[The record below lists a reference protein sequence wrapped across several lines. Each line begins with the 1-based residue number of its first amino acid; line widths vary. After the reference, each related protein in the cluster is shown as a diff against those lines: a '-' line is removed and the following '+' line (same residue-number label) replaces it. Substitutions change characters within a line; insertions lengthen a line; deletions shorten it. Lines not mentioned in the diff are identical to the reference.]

1 MDLNEQYTP
10 NNRIALALD
19 YLEEVNYALVLSKVD
34 ICNWCIIENNSDADL
49 EGILLEISGD
59 YVETYSSMPLTVD
72 ANSRIRLQDI
82 NLLVKTGMLLSLTE
96 KVTSTIKLKV
106 LREGEVLRE
115 QCYPITFMA
124 YNQWHGSAFHPQLL
138 ASFITPNHPCIAAI
152 VKRASEHL
160 YRINDSKSFNGY
172 WSENK
177 ERVRDQ
183 VEAIYLA
190 LQEEGLSYSLSIRSY
205 EERGQRIRLANEVMT
220 DKLGNC
226 MDLTLLFAACLEY
239 IGLNTLLVLERTHI
253 YLGVWLTSD
262 NHVRSADD
270 DNTFLL
276 KKTSEGVDDILLIE
290 STYLSKAEKR
300 PIESAIDAAMEML
313 NKKTDFELFIDVYRC
328 RLEGFLPLP
337 QIVKRNEVWVV
348 ADEHNPYMA
357 DEMPPMPMPAPERAE
372 TPKPTKQVLWERKLL
387 DFTMRNT
394 LLNVKMSSAIQL
406 MSVSLKEVASKI
418 FTLSRG
424 FRIDEAPN
432 SLELAPA
439 LGGVFSGVPD
449 ASLIFDSAA
458 LDLDMINLVKDD
470 VKSARLHSY
479 YGDKETTAILKKLRR
494 STRTMMEEN
503 GVSSLYM
510 TFGLMQWVDEY
521 GMPFLAPILLVPV
534 EFVYK
539 NQVYNV
545 KWRGEDP
552 MLNVTL
558 FEYLKQTFE
567 IEFEGLEELVCSD
580 SNLDLQRIF
589 SIIREGLLKKPNWNV
604 LEECLIGV
612 FSFSKFVMW
621 NDIHM
626 HGAQM
631 QESPIVD
638 ALVENDLLLSD
649 DEEQVDLDTAVAPS
663 DLCTPLPFDS
673 SQLHAIVASTGGKS
687 FILHGPP
694 GTGKSQTI
702 TNMITN
708 ALYHGKRVLF
718 VAEKMAALSVVQNRL
733 EKLGLGDFC
742 LELHS
747 NKATKRHFVQQL
759 ASVMEHI
766 EQQGEQGKHHQTAQQ
781 LYEQRQE
788 LMKHVDALHRCSG
801 EDEFSIYDSIM
812 HYCRFCEEGMVDLR
826 DPARPAITPQ
836 NLSEYEYYIDRL
848 GTIIRLVGQPSQHP
862 LLGVSTNAH
871 TMAHMAELRPAIETC
886 MAHARQLQQV
896 VGSVVQLTGGI
907 PPVSLGSI
915 ATLMEEVREVHQQR
929 ERILQSAS
937 PEIFGAAIPVLEQ
950 KRASIDHAHPV
961 MRFFKKWS
969 LLREVKSHQVY
980 VTWDTLDEFVQSL
993 AHLNASPLHRQLSA
1007 KADLAALLAPYDQYR
1022 EAFDTL
1028 SSWLT
1033 IDGWELLSVQELVE
1047 KLAHWAQHLDKLKDW
1062 KQWCLI
1068 KEDLRQKNMGAIVHL
1083 METEEVSL
1091 PQLKHRY
1098 LARYFYEVAN
1108 RLIAANPEAD
1118 MFNGMLFDEKVSRY
1132 KDLARRYREASRDEL
1147 VGRLLERARAA
1158 STNAEWSNQSVILH
1172 KVVANGGRGLTIRR
1186 LFQQAPDMLAH
1197 FCPCLL
1203 MSPMSVAQYLE
1214 MQPQMFDLVI
1224 FDEASQIPTNEAV
1237 GAIARG
1243 ETIVIVGDTKQMP
1256 PTSFFVSNK
1265 ITDEECAVDDLESI
1279 LDDCQALKMPSLLL
1293 SWHYRSQH
1301 ESLVCFSNNEYY
1313 ENKLHTFPAIDDQER
1328 RVVYVPVK
1336 GTYQKGGSRSNK
1348 SEAMAIVSEIERRL
1362 SDEQLRKLSI
1372 GVISFNV
1379 QQQYLIEDL
1388 LEERFDK
1395 NRQLRLW
1402 AEESGEPIFI
1412 KNLENVQGD
1421 ERDVI
1426 LFSVGYGPDKEGKIS
1441 MNFGPLNLVGGERR
1455 LNVAVTR
1462 SRYEMMVFSSL
1473 HARDIDLRR
1482 TNAKGV
1488 KGLHRFLDYAEHGTL
1503 VKNAYAGEE
1512 AMAEKVI
1519 TLQIARRLEAEGLK
1533 VKTFVGNSR
1542 FKVNIAIVDP
1552 HDERR
1557 YLLGI
1562 LLDDKLYHAI
1572 PTMSDREIVQPSVL
1586 KSLGWNVKRVWTL
1599 DWFDR
1604 PKHVIDNILSEL
1616 NTSQR

>member
-1 MDLNEQYTP
+1 MTTHCV
-10 NNRIALALD
+10 ALALD
-19 YLEEVNYALVLSKVD
+19 YLEEVNYALVQSKMD
-34 ICNWCIIENNSDADL
+34 ICNWCIIENNSNDDMI
-49 EGILLEISGD
+49 GIHVEISGE
-59 YVETYSSMPLTVD
+59 YVETYSSVPLNIN
-72 ANSRIRLQDI
+72 ANGRIRLQDI
-82 NLLVKTGMLLSLTE
+82 NLLIKTDKLLSLTE
-96 KVTSTIKLKV
+96 RVMSCIKLSV
-106 LREGEVLRE
+106 LRGTEVLRE

-124 YNQWHGSAFHPQLL
+124 YNQWHGMACYPQLL
-138 ASFITPNHPCIAAI
+138 ASFITPNHPCIASV

-172 WSENK
+172 CSDSK
-177 ERVRDQ
+177 ERVREQ
-183 VEAIYLA
+183 IEAIYLA
-190 LQEEGLSYSLSIRSY
+190 LQDEELSYSLSMRSY
-205 EERGQRIRLANEVMT
+205 EETGQRIRLASEVIT

-239 IGLNTLLVLERTHI
+239 IGLNTLLILERTHI
-253 YLGVWLTSD
+253 YLGVWLTD
-262 NHVRSADD
+262 NSHVRSADD

-276 KKTSEGVDDILLIE
+276 KKTSEGVDDMVMIE
-290 STYLSKAEKR
+290 STCLSKAEKR
-300 PIESAIDAAMEML
+300 PIESAIEVATETL
-313 NKKTDFELFIDVYRC
+313 NKKSDFELFIDVYRC

-337 QIVKRNEVWVV
+337 QIVKCNEVWVV
-348 ADEHNPYMA
+348 AQDEI
-357 DEMPPMPMPAPERAE
+357 ERWREGNGYPHSEEDNRISTLNALSE
-372 TPKPTKQVLWERKLL
+372 RSARQLLWERKLL

-394 LLNVKMSSAIQL
+394 LLNVKMTSAIQL
-406 MSVSLKEVASKI
+406 MSVSLKDVASKM
-418 FTLSRG
+418 FDLSRG
-424 FRIDEAPN
+424 FRIDEAP
-432 SLELAPA
+432 STLEL
-439 LGGVFSGVPD
+439 GGILEKSADEESD
-449 ASLIFDSAA
+449 ASLIFDSAT
-458 LDLDMINLVKDD
+458 LGIDMINLVKDD
-470 VKSARLHSY
+470 IKNARLHSY
-479 YGDKETTAILKKLRR
+479 YSDKETTAMLKKLRR
-494 STRTMMEEN
+494 SARTMMEEN

-510 TFGLMQWVDEY
+510 TFGLMQWVDEC

-788 LMKHVDALHRCSG
+788 LMKHVDALHRCIG

-896 VGSVVQLTGGI
+896 VGSVAQLTGGI

-950 KRASIDHAHPV
+950 KRESIDHAHPV

-1047 KLAHWAQHLDKLKDW
+1047 KLAHWDQHLDKLKDW

-1132 KDLARRYREASRDEL
+1132 KDLARRYREVSRDEL
-1147 VGRLLERARAA
+1147 VYRLLERARAA

-1362 SDEQLRKLSI
+1362 SDDQLRKLSI

-1512 AMAEKVI
+1512 AMTEKVI